1 MHVVMLKEI
10 VSSHPVEVFGVV
22 YP

>member
-1 MHVVMLKEI
+1 MHMVVLKEI
-10 VSSHPVEVFGVV
+10 LSSHPVEVFGVV